1 MDQVNDGKFPDD
13 NAVEVRYPLN
23 QDQEQGDRSR
33 WPWLPGS
40 IVSQGAPDEWCVC
53 VEVRALATLEDG
65 RLAPAGT
72 AEADL
77 YYPCC
82 FRDAT
87 EIRACATGG
96 PGVAR

>member
-13 NAVEVRYPLN
+13 SPVEVRYPLN
-23 QDQEQGDRSR
+23 PDDEHGDRSR

-40 IVSQGAPDEWCVC
+40 IVSQSAPDEWYVC
-53 VEVRALATLEDG
+53 VEVRALATVEDG
-65 RLAPAGT
+65 QPAPDGT

-87 EIRACATGG
+87 EIRPCATGS
-96 PGVAR
+96 PGVAQ